1 MNKKETAIQELDK
14 AEYRL
19 KMENKYSDTLKDI
32 LTDGVPLLGSL
43 ISLDEYSKLPQEVK
57 SKMDYAYFQKKYGNK
72 INLPYDIGSKFG
84 TIADTLID
92 LAKGSNKDTVFIGL
106 IASEVTEKLIFALFK
121 TTPWGI
127 VASSIVTAFGIDD
140 KISNLAKKAYDKIV
154 NNANELPEITPNGF
168 LRVTMPDG
176 TVYMRPASEK
186 LKSLYGIT
194 TEPSGMLS
202 GGQKSDVLFGGANKD
217 ILIGHG
223 GGDLLIGGAGVDD
236 YFVNNGDIIDD
247 SDKKGR
253 IFDSATQKQYTGGTF
268 DKKSGY
274 YIGENG
280 WYKIEGND
288 LIINNKITVKGF
300 NKDNNDLGITLLE
313 ADDIAISIRGKT
325 VLSEQGN
332 GKHSEGYKIELNRSL
347 EKNEWMIVKVL
358 NDSGEERYVFYGDV
372 PKEYYDALFSKMV
385 YSNNTYLSWDGNTTA
400 NEDIN
405 VAVGVSVYAHSNN
418 INIKT
423 ITPLEV
429 TIIDDDRD
437 PKDDLP
443 ETYDPIVI
451 DFNKNGIT
459 STRLDNTVYFDH
471 DNNGFKEATAW
482 IEKDDGLLALDRN
495 GNGKIDNGN
504 ELFGNHTVSNTA
516 YGYTDPKAT
525 NGYEALKTYD
535 INNDNVID
543 EKDEIFSKLKIWKDK
558 NLNGITDEGE
568 LSSLAHNNIKSI
580 DLNYKEIAMDE
591 NSNTVKQS
599 SKVTL
604 KDGSTL
610 DANDVWFKV
619 NLNKTKEE
627 DINIPLEIRSLPKVK
642 AFGNLNSLQ
651 VAASGNEKLGL
662 MSA

>member
-202 GGQKSDVLFGGANKD
+202 GGQKPDVLFGGANKD

-253 IFDSATQKQYTGGTF
+253 IFDSETQKQYTGGTF

-313 ADDIAISIRGKT
+313 ADDIAISIKGKT

-332 GKHSEGYKIELNRSL
+332 
-347 EKNEWMIVKVL
+347 
-358 NDSGEERYVFYGDV
+358 
-372 PKEYYDALFSKMV
+372 
-385 YSNNTYLSWDGNTTA
+385 
-400 NEDIN
+400 
-405 VAVGVSVYAHSNN
+405 
-418 INIKT
+418 
-423 ITPLEV
+423 
-429 TIIDDDRD
+429 
-437 PKDDLP
+437 
-443 ETYDPIVI
+443 
-451 DFNKNGIT
+451 
-459 STRLDNTVYFDH
+459 
-471 DNNGFKEATAW
+471 
-482 IEKDDGLLALDRN
+482 
-495 GNGKIDNGN
+495 
-504 ELFGNHTVSNTA
+504 
-516 YGYTDPKAT
+516 
-525 NGYEALKTYD
+525 
-535 INNDNVID
+535 
-543 EKDEIFSKLKIWKDK
+543 
-558 NLNGITDEGE
+558 
-568 LSSLAHNNIKSI
+568 
-580 DLNYKEIAMDE
+580 
-591 NSNTVKQS
+591 
-599 SKVTL
+599 
-604 KDGSTL
+604 
-610 DANDVWFKV
+610 
-619 NLNKTKEE
+619 
-627 DINIPLEIRSLPKVK
+627 
-642 AFGNLNSLQ
+642 
-651 VAASGNEKLGL
+651 
-662 MSA
+662 

>member
-313 ADDIAISIRGKT
+313 ADDIAISIKGKT

-429 TIIDDDRD
+429 TIKDDDRD

-482 IEKDDGLLALDRN
+482 IEKDDGLLVLDKN

-504 ELFGNHTVSNTA
+504 ELFGNHTISNTI
-516 YGYTDPKAT
+516 YGYTDEKAT
-525 NGYEALKTYD
+525 NGYEALKAYD
-535 INNDNVID
+535 LNNDNVID
-543 EKDEIFSKLKIWKDK
+543 EKDEIFNKLKIWKDK
-558 NLNGITDEGE
+558 NSNGITDEGE

-619 NLNKTKEE
+619 NLDKTKEE

>member
-202 GGQKSDVLFGGANKD
+202 GGQKPDVLFGGANKD

-253 IFDSATQKQYTGGTF
+253 IFDSETQKQYTGGTF

-358 NDSGEERYVFYGDV
+358 NDNGEERYVFYGDV

-429 TIIDDDRD
+429 TIKDDDRD

-459 STRLDNTVYFDH
+459 STKLNNTVYFDH

-482 IEKDDGLLALDRN
+482 IEKDDGLLALDKN

-504 ELFGNHTVSNTA
+504 ELFGNHTISNTI
-516 YGYTDPKAT
+516 YGYTDKKAT
-525 NGYEALKTYD
+525 NGYEALKAYD
-535 INNDNVID
+535 LNNDNVID
-543 EKDEIFSKLKIWKDK
+543 EKDEIFNKLKIWKDK
-558 NLNGITDEGE
+558 NSNGITDEGE
-568 LSSLAHNNIKSI
+568 LSSLTHNNIKSI

-619 NLNKTKEE
+619 NLDKTKEE

>member
-504 ELFGNHTVSNTA
+504 ELFGNHTISNTI
-516 YGYTDPKAT
+516 YGYTDEKAT
-525 NGYEALKTYD
+525 NGYEALKAYD
-535 INNDNVID
+535 LNNDNVID
-543 EKDEIFSKLKIWKDK
+543 EKDEIFNKLKIWKDK
-558 NLNGITDEGE
+558 NSNGITDDGE
-568 LSSLAHNNIKSI
+568 LSSLTHNNIKSI